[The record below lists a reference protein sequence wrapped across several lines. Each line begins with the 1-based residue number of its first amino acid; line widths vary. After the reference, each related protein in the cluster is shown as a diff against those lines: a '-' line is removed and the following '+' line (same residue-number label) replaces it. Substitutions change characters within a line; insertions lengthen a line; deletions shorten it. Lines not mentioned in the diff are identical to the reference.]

1 MTNFALILPF
11 DYKLLSIAA
20 ILDVFET
27 VNRIYGENYL
37 ELPVQISIVQS
48 LEQIE
53 KNGSSFH
60 GYPVKSITSDFIADI
75 VLIPS
80 FTTSNLQETI
90 SKNQMYIPWIR
101 DQFRAGAEIA
111 SFCTGAFLFA
121 STGLLNGKSATT
133 HVDACGALAAHFPSV
148 LVKPD
153 QTVTADGKCY
163 TSGGST
169 STFQLLVLFVQKY
182 CGNDIAVRIAKIF
195 EIDLDR
201 YTQSYFS
208 TFRPN
213 YTHNDDLVM
222 RVQHEMETN
231 FNDIGSIDDVI
242 KDLPASRRN
251 FVRRFK
257 KVTGIPP
264 LEYLQHIRIESAKR
278 QLEQTNYSISEIIF
292 GTGYADPKSFRK
304 IFHKL
309 VGMKPLEYRV
319 KFKIK

>member
-1 MTNFALILPF
+1 MKNLALILPF

-27 VNRIYGENYL
+27 VNRIVAENYL
-37 ELPVQISIVQS
+37 ELPVEISIVQS
-48 LEQIE
+48 PEQID
-53 KNGSSFH
+53 KDCNSFH
-60 GYPVKSITSDFIADI
+60 GYPIKSITSDFVADI

-80 FTTSNLQETI
+80 FTTSSIKETI
-90 SKNQMYIPWIR
+90 SKNQMYIPWIQNQYR
-101 DQFRAGAEIA
+101 SGAEIA
-111 SFCTGAFLFA
+111 SFCTGAFLFGA
-121 STGLLNGKSATT
+121 TGLLNGKLATT
-133 HVDACGALAAHFPSV
+133 HVDVSSAFAASFPSV

-169 STFQLLVLFVQKY
+169 STFQLLVLLVQKY

-195 EIDLDR
+195 AIDLDR

-208 TFRPN
+208 TFRPD

-222 RVQHEMETN
+222 RVQREIETKY
-231 FNDIGSIDDVI
+231 FDIDSIDDVI

-257 KVTGIPP
+257 KMTGIPP
-264 LEYLQHIRIESAKR
+264 IEYLQHIRIETAKR
-278 QLEQTNYSISEIIF
+278 QLEQTNHSIAEIIF
-292 GTGYADPKSFRK
+292 DTGYADPKSFRK
-304 IFHKL
+304 IFHKF
-309 VGMKPLEYRV
+309 VGMKPMEYRD

>member
-1 MTNFALILPF
+1 MTNLALIVPL

-27 VNRIYGENYL
+27 VNRIYAENHH
-37 ELPVQISIVQS
+37 ELPLEITIVQS
-48 LEQIE
+48 PEQIE
-53 KNGSSFH
+53 KDCSSFH
-60 GYPVKSITSDFIADI
+60 GYSVKSIVSDFTADI

-80 FTTSNLQETI
+80 FTTSNIQATI
-90 SKNQMYIPWIR
+90 SKNQMYIPWIQ
-101 DQFRAGAEIA
+101 DQFRSGAEIA

-121 STGLLNGKSATT
+121 STGILNGKSATT
-133 HVDACGALAAHFPSV
+133 HVDVCGAFATSFPSV

-153 QTVTADGKCY
+153 QTVIADGKCF

-169 STFQLLVLFVQKY
+169 STFQLLVLLVQKF

-195 EIDLDR
+195 AIDLDR

-222 RVQHEMETN
+222 RVQREIETN
-231 FNDIGSIDDVI
+231 YYDINSIDDVI

-264 LEYLQHIRIESAKR
+264 IEYLQHIRIETAKR
-278 QLEQTNYSISEIIF
+278 QLEQTNHSIAEIIF
-292 GTGYADPKSFRK
+292 DTGYADPKSFRK
-304 IFHKL
+304 IFHKF
-309 VGMKPLEYRV
+309 VGMKPMEYRD

>member
-1 MTNFALILPF
+1 MTNLALIAPL

-27 VNRIYGENYL
+27 VNRIYAENNHV
-37 ELPVQISIVQS
+37 LPVRISIVQS
-48 LEQIE
+48 PGQNE
-53 KNGSSFH
+53 KDCCLFH
-60 GYPVKSITSDFIADI
+60 GYPIKSIKSDFTADM

-80 FTTSNLQETI
+80 FTTSNIKETI
-90 SKNQMYIPWIR
+90 SKNQMYIPWIQ
-101 DQFRAGAEIA
+101 DQVRAGAEIA
-111 SFCTGAFLFA
+111 SFCTGAFLLA
-121 STGLLNGKSATT
+121 STGLLNGRSATT
-133 HVDACGALAAHFPSV
+133 HVDVCGALAASFPSI

-153 QTVTADGKCY
+153 QTVIADGKCY

-169 STFQLLVLFVQKY
+169 STFQLLVLLVQKY

-195 EIDLDR
+195 AIDLDR
-201 YTQSYFS
+201 YPQSYFS

-222 RVQHEMETN
+222 RVQREIEAN
-231 FNDIGSIDDVI
+231 YFDINTIDDVI
-242 KDLPASRRN
+242 KDLPASRRD

-257 KVTGIPP
+257 KVIRIPP
-264 LEYLQHIRIESAKR
+264 IEYLQHIRIETAKR
-278 QLEQTNYSISEIIF
+278 QLEQTNHSITEIIF
-292 GTGYADPKSFRK
+292 DTGYADPKSFRK

-309 VGMKPLEYRV
+309 VGMKPMDYRD

>member
-1 MTNFALILPF
+1 MKNLALILPF

-27 VNRIYGENYL
+27 VNRIVAENYL
-37 ELPVQISIVQS
+37 ELPVEISIVQS
-48 LEQIE
+48 PEQID
-53 KNGSSFH
+53 KDCSSFH
-60 GYPVKSITSDFIADI
+60 GYPIKSITSDFEADI

-80 FTTSNLQETI
+80 FTTSSIKETI
-90 SKNQMYIPWIR
+90 SKNHMYIPWI
-101 DQFRAGAEIA
+101 QNQYRAGAEIA
-111 SFCTGAFLFA
+111 SFCTGAFLFGA
-121 STGLLNGKSATT
+121 TGLLNGKSATT
-133 HVDACGALAAHFPSV
+133 HVDLCGAFAASFPSV

-169 STFQLLVLFVQKY
+169 STFQLLVLLVQKY

-195 EIDLDR
+195 AIDLDR

-208 TFRPN
+208 TFRPD

-222 RVQHEMETN
+222 RVQREIETKY
-231 FNDIGSIDDVI
+231 FDIDSIDDVI

-257 KVTGIPP
+257 KMTGIPP
-264 LEYLQHIRIESAKR
+264 IEYLQHIRIETAKR
-278 QLEQTNYSISEIIF
+278 QLEQTNHSIAEIIF
-292 GTGYADPKSFRK
+292 DTGYADPKSFRK
-304 IFHKL
+304 IFHKF
-309 VGMKPLEYRV
+309 VGMKPMEYRD